1 MKRKVMCIIIVWYT
15 HKKRGVAVR
24 TNIVIDDRLMNEA
37 RALSGNKTKK
47 ETVEEALKVLI
58 QFKQQSSIRSY
69 RGKLKWEGDLEKM
82 RTDS

>member
-1 MKRKVMCIIIVWYT
+1 MGGDLM
-15 HKKRGVAVR
+15 R
-24 TNIVIDDRLMNEA
+24 TNIVIDDSLMNEA

-58 QFKQQSSIRSY
+58 QFKHQSSIRSF
-69 RGKLKWEGDLEKM
+69 RGRLKWEGNLDRM